1 MSKKFLSAL
10 LIGGIL
16 ITSVPVEAENRV
28 EVAGKNYAQLF
39 RNDSIVDAKSD
50 PELAEIMKRFIY
62 GEIDLTS
69 NLTLQQKQL
78 VTIVVL
84 ATNQN
89 HKLLKKNI
97 EGSLNAG
104 ITPLEIRE
112 SLYHIAPY
120 IGFGKVFEALDVA
133 NEVFKKRGIKL
144 PLPNQGAVTEEN
156 RLEKGL
162 EIQVGTFG
170 DRITKMRETAPEDE
184 KFVQDGLSDYC
195 FGDIYTRGTLDLKMR
210 ELLTMSALATLGV
223 EPQLKGHIAGNL
235 TVGND
240 RKTILSAIAQALPYI
255 GFPRT
260 LNAIR
265 CVNEVTNTKKL
276 AKVKYKLTSKNLVEH
291 FFLSASRIQKMIRI
305 LQEKV
310 MSHGFQTK
318 FRWEM

>member
-1 MSKKFLSAL
+1 MKKKILATFI
-10 LIGGIL
+10 IGGFMIMSAQ
-16 ITSVPVEAENRV
+16 ITSAENRV
-28 EVAGKNYAQLF
+28 EIAERNYAQLF
-39 RNDSIVDAKSD
+39 KNDSIVDAKSD
-50 PELAEIMKRFIY
+50 PELAETMKRFIY
-62 GEIDLTS
+62 GEIAQTS

-89 HKLLKKNI
+89 YKLLEKNI

-120 IGFGKVFEALDVA
+120 VGFGKVFEALEVMNDVFR
-133 NEVFKKRGIKL
+133 ERKIKL
-144 PLPNQGAVTEEN
+144 PLENQGTVTEEN

-162 EIQVGTFG
+162 AIQVGTFG
-170 DRITKMRETAPEDE
+170 ERIIKMRENAPEDE

-195 FGDIYTRGTLDLKMR
+195 FGDTYTRGTLDLKMR
-210 ELLTMSALATLGV
+210 ELLTMSALAALGV

-265 CVNEVTNTKKL
+265 CVNEVTNTK
-276 AKVKYKLTSKNLVEH
+276 
-291 FFLSASRIQKMIRI
+291 
-305 LQEKV
+305 
-310 MSHGFQTK
+310 
-318 FRWEM
+318 